1 MATALSNLAL
11 DMVVVVVVV
20 IKADANEQADND
32 QLGVREV
39 GRIGKGAPSPS
50 SAIASTS

>member
-11 DMVVVVVVV
+11 DMVVVVV
-20 IKADANEQADND
+20 INKADAKERADND